1 MPEKIVMTAEDIRRT
16 LARIAH
22 EIIERNKSTDHLVLV
37 GLHTRGV
44 PLAKRLA
51 ESIEKYENSRLAIGA
66 LDFSLYRDDL
76 DPAEAI
82 NVVERTEIPADITN
96 KSVVLVDDVLY
107 TGRTVRAAM
116 DALIDLGRPRSI
128 QLAVL
133 IDRGHREMPI
143 RADYVGKNIPSA
155 RHEDIQVRLTETD
168 GVDEVA
174 IVSMNESKPSNS
186 QMDPD
191 AIGERRSYHEPGK

>member
-1 MPEKIVMTAEDIRRT
+1 MPEKIVMTSEDIRRT

-22 EIIERNKSTDHLVLV
+22 EIIEHNKSTDHLLLV

-51 ESIEKYENSRLAIGA
+51 ENIEHYEKAKLNVGA
-66 LDFSLYRDDL
+66 LDFSSYRDDL
-76 DPAEAI
+76 APSEARNI
-82 NVVERTEIPADITN
+82 LHHTDIPSDITD
-96 KSVVLVDDVLY
+96 KSVVLVDDVLF
-107 TGRTVRAAM
+107 TGRSIRAAM

-168 GVDEVA
+168 GRDEVA
-174 IVSMNESKPSNS
+174 IVSPPNGKPTNGQKEKLES
-186 QMDPD
+186 
-191 AIGERRSYHEPGK
+191 R

>member
-1 MPEKIVMTAEDIRRT
+1 MPEKIVMNAEDIRRT

-22 EIIERNKSTDHLVLV
+22 EIIERNKVVHRLVLV

-44 PLAKRLA
+44 PLARRLA
-51 ESIEKYENSRLAIGA
+51 KNIELYEKSSLSVGA
-66 LDFSLYRDDL
+66 LDFSSYRDDL
-76 DPAEAI
+76 DESEAR
-82 NVVERTEIPADITN
+82 NALQRTQIPSDVN
-96 KSVVLVDDVLY
+96 DKSVVLIDDVLH
-107 TGRTVRAAM
+107 TGRSIRAAM

-155 RHEDIQVRLTETD
+155 RHEDIQVRLKETD
-168 GVDEVA
+168 GRDEVA
-174 IVSMNESKPSNS
+174 IVNPNDIKITKDMKQKLES
-186 QMDPD
+186 
-191 AIGERRSYHEPGK
+191 R